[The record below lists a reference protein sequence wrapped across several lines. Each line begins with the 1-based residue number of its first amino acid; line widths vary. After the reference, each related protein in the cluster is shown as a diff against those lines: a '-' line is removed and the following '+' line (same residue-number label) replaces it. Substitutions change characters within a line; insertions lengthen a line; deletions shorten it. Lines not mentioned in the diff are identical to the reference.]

1 LNERCF
7 TKQPYSPAGVRMN
20 HDFLLKNGLQLA
32 DIQVKDC
39 RWTCSDNNHK
49 KKNDVPNRI
58 IIFKVER

>member
-1 LNERCF
+1 
-7 TKQPYSPAGVRMN
+7 MN

-49 KKNDVPNRI
+49 KKMMCQTESLFLKLKDK
-58 IIFKVER
+58 FCQKKKVER